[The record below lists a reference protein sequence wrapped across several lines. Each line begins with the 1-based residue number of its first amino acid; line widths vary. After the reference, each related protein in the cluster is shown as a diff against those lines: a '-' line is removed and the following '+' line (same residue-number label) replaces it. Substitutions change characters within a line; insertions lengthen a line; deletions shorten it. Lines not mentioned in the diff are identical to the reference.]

1 MEFGKQ
7 TKIMKLMKKKKIQD
21 IPEIKNHFK
30 IIKMKLVNTNS
41 RHKIIIKEK
50 TIIITEERKKLMKR
64 KLSQG
69 HSKTDT

>member
-1 MEFGKQ
+1 MEFGKR

-41 RHKIIIKEK
+41 RYKIIIKEK
-50 TIIITEERKKLMKR
+50 TIIIMEGRTNNMKR
-64 KLSQG
+64 KLSRG